1 MKHRGDINFGCG
13 DFPAR
18 TTRSLAEC
26 AGSAPIE
33 IIGTYTIGTGRR
45 TTVTEVQRL
54 ICAGIDAPSA
64 PGPAASR
71 DCEMHVA
78 APEMSRAHKELGWK
92 PTIDLAEGIERT
104 FGWLYATLEPEPA
117 AHADAGE
124 LDTPDICPA
133 ARAMGRASGD
143 RIVDDDLVMSR

>member
-13 DFPAR
+13 DFPSR
-18 TTRSLAEC
+18 TTRSLAE
-26 AGSAPIE
+26 
-33 IIGTYTIGTGRR
+33 
-45 TTVTEVQRL
+45 RL
-54 ICAGIDAPSA
+54 
-64 PGPAASR
+64 SR
-71 DCEMHVA
+71 
-78 APEMSRAHKELGWK
+78 
-92 PTIDLAEGIERT
+92 
-104 FGWLYATLEPEPA
+104 PEPA